1 MESCRSSSDCAAM
14 PDPATTRKWYPPTGP
29 AGARII
35 NDQRRFLL
43 VTGPRKFSKTF
54 TICQKAAIHAYAK
67 RKAEICFITKRRKT
81 GEFGAWVDFTRH
93 VVENQFQ
100 VDGGILPWIRRPAS
114 TSNSKHTVA
123 SVRNAFG
130 GESRVHLWSLYR
142 DADVEVVF
150 KQTRFSFIY
159 VCEAD
164 QFTTKAVF
172 RAFADQLRVPGMPY
186 EDHQL
191 IMDCNPP
198 EEGMDHWLAKVFP
211 VDPDDW
217 ECAETAGEDDPEG
230 DEYRKQF
237 GVHRMTLDDNPFL
250 SRRERLDIVNA
261 YRSDPDKYRRY
272 VLGEWIRSSVGTE
285 FESHFDS
292 RVHVIGFENV
302 AEPEEKWDVLMPP
315 RGTFQIA
322 TAWDLGGVHHAV
334 EFGVP
339 WLMGK
344 MVAISVIDEV
354 VSFDLEIPL
363 RHFVDDVLK
372 KMDRWEKILQER
384 GCNGSIE
391 WNHWSDTSAFNFTS
405 SAEKSEA
412 AIVMQHSNNRIVL
425 RRVTKGRDSV
435 DAGLNMM
442 KRMFSEGLLHLSP
455 LCRQLV
461 LGLKVLKPGDFAP
474 NKRHSGPR
482 RRFIHPLDAARY
494 LATHEVPRAMTEML
508 RTPGANPSEPDPTPF
523 QKNEK
528 YARHMVI
535 NLNGRVLRI

>member
-1 MESCRSSSDCAAM
+1 M
-14 PDPATTRKWYPPTGP
+14 PKPETKQKWYPPTGP
-29 AGARII
+29 AGARIL
-35 NDQRRFLL
+35 NDRRRFLL
-43 VTGPRKFSKTF
+43 VSGPRKCGKTF
-54 TICQKAAIHAYAK
+54 TICQKAAIHAYGV

-93 VVENQFQ
+93 VVQSQFQ
-100 VDGGILPWIRRPAS
+100 EDGRILPWIRRPAS

-123 SVRNAFG
+123 SVRNAYG

-164 QFTTKAVF
+164 QFGSRAVF
-172 RAFADQLRVPGMPY
+172 RAFADQLRVPGVAY

-191 IMDCNPP
+191 ILDCNPP
-198 EEGMDHWLAKVFP
+198 EEGMDHWLAKTFP

-217 ECAETAGEDDPEG
+217 ECVDSGGDGDPEG
-230 DEYRKQF
+230 EEYRKQF

-250 SRRERLDIVNA
+250 SRKERLDIVNA
-261 YRSDPDKYRRY
+261 YRHDPDKYRRY
-272 VLGEWIRSSVGTE
+272 VLGEWVRSSVGTE
-285 FESHFDS
+285 FESTFDS
-292 RVHVIGFENV
+292 RIHVIGFENV
-302 AEPEEKWDVLMPP
+302 AEPEHKWDVLLPP
-315 RGTFQIA
+315 PGAYQIA

-339 WLMGK
+339 WLNGK
-344 MVAISVIDEV
+344 MVAISLVDEV
-354 VSFDLEIPL
+354 VSFDLETPL
-363 RHFVDDVLK
+363 RVFIDRVLE
-372 KMDRWEKILQER
+372 KMDRWEQILQAR
-384 GCNGSIE
+384 GANGMIQWE
-391 WNHWSDTSAFNFTS
+391 HWSDTSAFNFTS

-412 AIVMQHSNNRIVL
+412 AIVMQHTQNRIVL

-442 KRMFSEGLLHLSP
+442 KRMFNEGLLHCSP

-461 LGLKVLKPGDFAP
+461 TALKVLKPGDFAP
-474 NKRHSGPR
+474 TKRHTGPR

-494 LATHEVPRAMTEML
+494 LVSHEVPRVMTDVMSRRDPEPDQS
-508 RTPGANPSEPDPTPF
+508 TPDPTPF
-523 QKNEK
+523 KK
-528 YARHMVI
+528 KDKVGRHMVV
-535 NLNGRVLRI
+535 NVGGRSFLV